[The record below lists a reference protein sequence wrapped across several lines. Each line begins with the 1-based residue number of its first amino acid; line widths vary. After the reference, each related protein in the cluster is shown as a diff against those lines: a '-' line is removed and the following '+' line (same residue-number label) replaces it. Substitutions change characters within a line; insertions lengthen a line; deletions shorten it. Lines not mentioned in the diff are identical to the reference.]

1 MEIITNFLRE
11 GIPIAKL
18 DGLRPIMKRNNFS
31 LTRSSHMV
39 EYIPFIL
46 SEEKARLQSL
56 LRDKNIGIVF
66 DGTTRLGEAI
76 AIVVRFLDGWT
87 VRQVLVRLHTV
98 AKPVTGQ
105 DLAKVINRC
114 LAPEY
119 QIDGERVVAAMRD
132 GASVNGVAIRT
143 LHVLYPNV
151 FDVTCFS
158 HTANNAGHHFQFP
171 VLEKFIRLWV
181 QLFSHSSKAKLA
193 WKQRTSFS
201 IKSYS
206 ETRWWSLWEVMHQA
220 FTCFGDVKPFL
231 EELDGVAP
239 HTVRQLLE
247 IVNDEDDYDSLR
259 LQLVAM
265 VDVGRHLVNITYKL
279 EGDGALVFSTYQ
291 VLQSATQAFAQE
303 HWPNVRALC
312 EAISDADPDVHA
324 RQLERDTMQGAR
336 PAIIWFFRK
345 FNVNLGN
352 VVTLFRRA
360 RYFDPM
366 AVQDLNLT
374 AENVRSLRIFPF
386 LDSDRTI
393 EALQAKLPAYIAA
406 ADGTDITEDDKK
418 IRWWSLRQNDL
429 PAWADA
435 VRKVLLIQPSSAA
448 SERAFNLLA
457 CCLSSTQ
464 QSALE
469 DYVESSV
476 MLRYNKVDCK

>member
-1 MEIITNFLRE
+1 M
-11 GIPIAKL
+11 
-18 DGLRPIMKRNNFS
+18 
-31 LTRSSHMV
+31 
-39 EYIPFIL
+39 
-46 SEEKARLQSL
+46 
-56 LRDKNIGIVF
+56 
-66 DGTTRLGEAI
+66 
-76 AIVVRFLDGWT
+76 
-87 VRQVLVRLHTV
+87 

-114 LAPEY
+114 LALEY

-143 LHVLYPNV
+143 LQVLYPNV

-171 VLEKFIRLWV
+171 VLEKFIRLWI

-259 LQLVAM
+259 LQLAAM
-265 VDVGRHLVNITYKL
+265 VDVGRHLVNITHKL

-312 EAISDADPDVHA
+312 EAISDADPDVNA
-324 RQLERDTMQGAR
+324 QQLERDTMQGAR
-336 PAIIWFFRK
+336 PAINWFLRK
-345 FNVNLGN
+345 FNVDLSN

-374 AENVRSLRIFPF
+374 VENVRSLRIFPF

-393 EALQAKLPAYIAA
+393 EALQTELPAYIAA

-418 IRWWSLRQNDL
+418 VRWWSLRQNDL

-448 SERAFNLLA
+448 SERAFSLLA
-457 CCLSSTQ
+457 CCLSST
-464 QSALE
+464 
-469 DYVESSV
+469 
-476 MLRYNKVDCK
+476 

>member
-1 MEIITNFLRE
+1 MESLDARDKAERPVGETLPLDHRAFRVEIMTNFLRE

-18 DGLRPIMKRNNFS
+18 DGLRPIMERNNFS
-31 LTRSSHMV
+31 LTRSSHTV

-56 LRDKNIGIVF
+56 LRDKNIGIIF

-76 AIVVRFLDGWT
+76 AIVFRFLDGWT
-87 VRQVLVRLHTV
+87 VRQVLVRLRTV

-114 LAPEY
+114 LALEY

-143 LHVLYPNV
+143 FQVLCPNV

-158 HTANNAGHHFQFP
+158 HAANNAGHHFQFP

-193 WKQRTSFS
+193 WNQRTSFS

-259 LQLVAM
+259 LQLAAM
-265 VDVGRHLVNITYKL
+265 VDVAGMSSTSHRSSKVMVPWYSPPTRFFSQPVKHLPKNTGQMSELFVKQFL
-279 EGDGALVFSTYQ
+279 
-291 VLQSATQAFAQE
+291 
-303 HWPNVRALC
+303 
-312 EAISDADPDVHA
+312 
-324 RQLERDTMQGAR
+324 MQTR
-336 PAIIWFFRK
+336 
-345 FNVNLGN
+345 
-352 VVTLFRRA
+352 
-360 RYFDPM
+360 M
-366 AVQDLNLT
+366 
-374 AENVRSLRIFPF
+374 SM
-386 LDSDRTI
+386 LDSWKETRC
-393 EALQAKLPAYIAA
+393 
-406 ADGTDITEDDKK
+406 
-418 IRWWSLRQNDL
+418 
-429 PAWADA
+429 
-435 VRKVLLIQPSSAA
+435 KVLGQLSTGSSGSSMWTWVTSLLYFAVPATLIP
-448 SERAFNLLA
+448 
-457 CCLSSTQ
+457 
-464 QSALE
+464 
-469 DYVESSV
+469 
-476 MLRYNKVDCK
+476 

>member
-1 MEIITNFLRE
+1 MTNFLRE

-18 DGLRPIMKRNNFS
+18 DGLRPIMERNNFS
-31 LTRSSHMV
+31 LTQSSHIV

-46 SEEKARLQSL
+46 SEEKARLQWL
-56 LRDKNIGIVF
+56 LRDKNIGIIV

-76 AIVVRFLDGWT
+76 ATVVRFLDGWT

-105 DLAKVINRC
+105 DLAKVIDRC
-114 LAPEY
+114 LALEY

-143 LHVLYPNV
+143 LQVLYPNV

-158 HTANNAGHHFQFP
+158 HPANNAGHHFQFP

-206 ETRWWSLWEVMHQA
+206 ETRWWSLWEVMHLT
-220 FTCFGDVKPFL
+220 FTCFEDVKPFL
-231 EELDGVAP
+231 EELYGVTP

-247 IVNDEDDYDSLR
+247 IMNDEDDCDSLR
-259 LQLVAM
+259 LQLAAM
-265 VDVGRHLVNITYKL
+265 VDVGRHLVNITYQL
-279 EGDGALVFSTYQ
+279 EGDGALVFSTYH
-291 VLQSATQAFAQE
+291 VFQSATPAFAQE

-312 EAISDADPDVHA
+312 EAISDADPDVNA
-324 RQLERDTMQGAR
+324 RQLDRDTMQGAR
-336 PAIIWFFRK
+336 PAINWFLRK
-345 FNVNLGN
+345 FNVDMGN
-352 VVTLFRRA
+352 VVTLFRHA

-374 AENVRSLRIFPF
+374 AENVRSVRIFPF
-386 LDSDRTI
+386 LDSNGTI
-393 EALQAKLPAYIAA
+393 EAQQAELPSYIAA
-406 ADGTDITEDDKK
+406 ADGTDITEGDKK
-418 IRWWSLRQNDL
+418 VSWWSLRQNNL

-448 SERAFNLLA
+448 SVRAFSLLA

-469 DYVESSV
+469 VYLESSV
-476 MLRYNKVDCK
+476 MIRYNKVDCK